1 MNDAKYVI
9 VNGSGIIFS
18 AAIQHK
24 DMVGYN
30 EKCEGAGFVS
40 FAVEKDSYGDSYG
53 DDIIV
58 AKCYGK
64 SISLGIESRPEK
76 DSKILTR
83 QITNPF

>member
-1 MNDAKYVI
+1 MNEAKYVI

-24 DMVGYN
+24 DMVGHN

-40 FAVEKDSYGDSYG
+40 FAVEKDSYGD
-53 DDIIV
+53 DIIV

-64 SISLGIESRPEK
+64 SISLDIESRPEK

>member
-1 MNDAKYVI
+1 MNEVKYVI
-9 VNGSGIIFS
+9 VGGSAIVFS

-30 EKCEGAGFVS
+30 EKCEGAGFVR
-40 FAVEKDSYGDSYG
+40 FDTETDPIYGDT
-53 DDIIV
+53 IIV

-64 SISLGIESRPEK
+64 SVSLGIESRPEE
-76 DSKILTR
+76 DSRIVTR